1 MAAIDNV
8 LAYVPKLLYEY
19 INHASGHIVTAEEF
33 NERWNLNVA
42 QGDYTATTLRDL
54 ISVVFE
60 GTYLYDQM
68 EEWAGTNLDQN
79 INAWAAANLAALI
92 AQWADANLTEI
103 MLTELLQVINTWFND
118 NATLADL
125 QQIVAD
131 WVVAN
136 NVIVGNE
143 RVFDLMAEYLLA
155 NPQTDE
161 NALHVGEYY
170 NGVMINTEYG
180 MVVIRDDQ
188 KARVQLN
195 SSVFIMQVGDGV
207 GNYTNALYFDPIN
220 GEFVFDGKLTA
231 QTIEAVTANINTII
245 ADYIQANNIIV
256 GDDHITSLITQYL
269 IDNPQSDPN
278 ALVAGNYY
286 HGVSID
292 SEYGLI
298 IVRNDQLARVQLS
311 SSVFIM
317 QVGDGL
323 GNYTNALYFDPTTHT
338 YIFDGTLSANVIE
351 AIKIEAQSI
360 ISNTAIIQNLYA
372 TRGNIADLAVNKV
385 ETSNKLERYATSDTS
400 RMDFIRIQGEECVF
414 IEGIVQMDVD
424 GITPLTEQLRNP
436 SNQLLYWISE
446 EGIEMSTEVTA
457 WPVLTYKYTEVEK
470 LKMWYELE
478 PETGYYIPRM
488 VWGAGAGVPG
498 YPERGKGFME
508 KDADGFK
515 LSYINEAG
523 TEYSITLGETGILMG
538 GYESLSKLDFY
549 TNGFKATYGGH
560 VLGYRW
566 TKDGAGKITQLE
578 NIVTSDVV
586 AVTWGG
592 GTL

>member
-298 IVRNDQLARVQLS
+298 IVRNDELARVQLS

-323 GNYTNALYFDPTTHT
+323 GNYTNALYFDPVGKK
-338 YIFDGTLSANVIE
+338 YIFDGELSANVIS
-351 AIKIEAQSI
+351 AIEAQIDVVMSQTVI
-360 ISNTAIIQNLYA
+360 VQQLYA
-372 TRGNIADLAVNKV
+372 QMGDVADLKVNRL
-385 ETSNKLERYATSDTS
+385 ETSNKVERYLNSDTS
-400 RMDFIRIQGEECVF
+400 RMDFIRIEGESWNF
-414 IEGIVQMDVD
+414 IEGTVKLD
-424 GITPLTEQLRNP
+424 GVTPLTEQLKNP
-436 SNQLLYWISE
+436 LNQNMYWTDE
-446 EGIEMSTEVTA
+446 THVAMTLEVTA
-457 WPVLTYKYTEVEK
+457 YPVMVYQYNEVDK

-478 PETGYYIPRM
+478 TETGYYIPRM

-498 YPERGKGFME
+498 YPERGKGYME

-566 TKDGAGKITQLE
+566 TKDGTGKITQLE

-586 AVTWGG
+586 AVAWGG